1 MAGIQEA
8 MLGSV
13 IDSFYEAAAEPSLW
27 GDVLKQVSFVLG
39 AEGTELF
46 PGPEARLSSS
56 PSTLSLSMRPLQQGS
71 AKGGLLIT
79 HAWREASPH

>member
-46 PGPEARLSSS
+46 PGPEAKFVPLNSE
-56 PSTLSLSMRPLQQGS
+56 SLDEAVSYVGFWVTRRS
-71 AKGGLLIT
+71 GG
-79 HAWREASPH
+79 AC